1 MVRSQ
6 LKVVKAD
13 GEIEEYIHTKVIGT
27 ISSALS
33 KVGRDDVYIAE
44 QLADVVTYYLY
55 NEEGTNSVTSSEI
68 LSIIIAI
75 LTETGYENAAEA
87 LSEYHY
93 RRKFRRL
100 RTEVVSIDIQGLT
113 DAQMLAETE
122 QPNGGSQWDKSRIVN
137 MLVRDYD
144 FDAPA
149 ARMVASSVEDRIFSM
164 ELTKVPTSLIKQIVL
179 SEAAV
184 VMRAQRQLLAV

>member
-149 ARMVASSVEDRIFSM
+149 ARMTTARTIDKTD
-164 ELTKVPTSLIKQIVL
+164 LTLINDFITNTS
-179 SEAAV
+179 
-184 VMRAQRQLLAV
+184 